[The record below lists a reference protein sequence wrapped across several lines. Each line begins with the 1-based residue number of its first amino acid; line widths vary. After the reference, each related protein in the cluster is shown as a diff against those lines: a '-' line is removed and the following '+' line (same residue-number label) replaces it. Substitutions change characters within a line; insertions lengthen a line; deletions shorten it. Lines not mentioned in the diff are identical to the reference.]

1 MTGYEAF
8 CLYTGLKLHF
18 TSSYDFFKYNGKV
31 KVTVDAFDNRRDKY
45 YFHRIAR
52 KYNKEEFTDFL
63 VANFLED
70 PGAWIGKLLDE
81 EANERYV
88 QYQKNM
94 QSLSYIFEEDC
105 RHLFESVDNPN
116 DVLKT
121 SGEHPVLLKKAFRNE
136 VSIQTVYILNQ
147 ILNFVPVWKQK
158 IVDTIVWP
166 NFENKLNKYSGFI
179 RIDSTKYK
187 LILKKCLT

>member
-31 KVTVDAFDNRRDKY
+31 RVTVDAFDNRKDKY

-63 VANFLED
+63 VANFLD
-70 PGAWIGKLLDE
+70 NPGVWIGKLLDE

-105 RHLFESVDNPN
+105 RHLFDSIDNPN
-116 DVLKT
+116 DILKT
-121 SGEHPVLLKKAFRNE
+121 SGEHPVLLKKAFRGE

-147 ILNFVPVWKQK
+147 ILNFIPVWKQK

-166 NFENKLNKYSGFI
+166 NYESKLNKYSGFI
-179 RIDSTKYK
+179 RVDLTKYK
-187 LILKKCLT
+187 LVLKKCLT

>member
-18 TSSYDFFKYNGKV
+18 TSSYDYFKYNGKV

-45 YFHRIAR
+45 FFHRIAR

-70 PGAWIGKLLDE
+70 PGVWIGKLLDE

-94 QSLSYIFEEDC
+94 QSLGYIFEEDC

-116 DVLKT
+116 DILKT

-179 RIDSTKYK
+179 RIDLTKYK

>member
-1 MTGYEAF
+1 LTGYEAF

-31 KVTVDAFDNRRDKY
+31 RVTVDAFDNRKDKY

-63 VANFLED
+63 VANFLD
-70 PGAWIGKLLDE
+70 NPGVWIGKLLDE

-105 RHLFESVDNPN
+105 RHLFDSLDNPN
-116 DVLKT
+116 DILKT
-121 SGEHPVLLKKAFRNE
+121 NGEHPVLLKKAFRGE

-158 IVDTIVWP
+158 IVDTIVWS
-166 NFENKLNKYSGFI
+166 NYENKLNKYSGFI
-179 RIDSTKYK
+179 RIDLMKYK
-187 LILKKCLT
+187 LILKKSLP

>member
-45 YFHRIAR
+45 FFHRISR
-52 KYNKEEFTDFL
+52 KYNKEEFVDFL

-70 PGAWIGKLLDE
+70 PGVWIGKLLDA

-94 QSLSYIFEEDC
+94 QSLGYIFEEDC

-121 SGEHPVLLKKAFRNE
+121 SGEHPILLKKAFRNE
-136 VSIQTVYILNQ
+136 VSIQTVYILNE
-147 ILNFVPVWKQK
+147 ILHFVPVWKQK

-166 NFENKLNKYSGFI
+166 NYENKLNKYSGFI
-179 RIDSTKYK
+179 RVDLTKYK
-187 LILKKCLT
+187 LTLKKCLT

>member
-8 CLYTGLKLHF
+8 CLYSGLKLHF
-18 TSSYDFFKYNGKV
+18 TSSYDFFKYNGKL
-31 KVTVDAFDNRRDKY
+31 KTNIDAFDNRKDKY

-63 VANFLED
+63 VANFLEN
-70 PGAWIGKLLDE
+70 PGVWIGKLLDE
-81 EANERYV
+81 EANQIYV

-94 QSLSYIFEEDC
+94 QSLGYIFEEDC
-105 RHLFESVDNPN
+105 KHLFESVDNPN
-116 DVLKT
+116 DILKT
-121 SGEHPVLLKKAFRNE
+121 NGEHPILLKKAFRNE
-136 VSIQTVYILNQ
+136 VSFQTVYILNQ

-158 IVDTIVWP
+158 INDTIVWP
-166 NFENKLNKYSGFI
+166 NFESKLNKYSGFI
-179 RIDSTKYK
+179 RVDLTKYK

>member
-31 KVTVDAFDNRRDKY
+31 RVTVDAFDNRKDKY

-63 VANFLED
+63 VANFLD
-70 PGAWIGKLLDE
+70 NPGVWIGKLLDE

-105 RHLFESVDNPN
+105 RHLFDSLDNPN
-116 DVLKT
+116 DILKT
-121 SGEHPVLLKKAFRNE
+121 NGEHPVLLKKAFRGE

-158 IVDTIVWP
+158 IVDTIVWS
-166 NFENKLNKYSGFI
+166 NYENKLNKYSGFI
-179 RIDSTKYK
+179 RIDLMKYK
-187 LILKKCLT
+187 LILKKSLP

>member
-31 KVTVDAFDNRRDKY
+31 RVTVDAFDNRKDKY

-63 VANFLED
+63 VANFLD
-70 PGAWIGKLLDE
+70 NPGVWIGKLLDE
-81 EANERYV
+81 EANQTYV

-105 RHLFESVDNPN
+105 RHLFDSIDNPN
-116 DVLKT
+116 DILKT
-121 SGEHPVLLKKAFRNE
+121 SGEHPVLLKKAFRGE
-136 VSIQTVYILNQ
+136 VSIQTIYILNQ

-166 NFENKLNKYSGFI
+166 NYENKLNKYSGFI
-179 RIDSTKYK
+179 RVDLTKYK
-187 LILKKCLT
+187 LILKKVIS

>member
-1 MTGYEAF
+1 
-8 CLYTGLKLHF
+8 
-18 TSSYDFFKYNGKV
+18 V

-45 YFHRIAR
+45 FFHRIAR

-70 PGAWIGKLLDE
+70 PGVWIGKLLDE

-94 QSLSYIFEEDC
+94 QSLGYIFEEDC

-116 DVLKT
+116 DILKT

-179 RIDSTKYK
+179 RIDLTKYK

>member
-18 TSSYDFFKYNGKV
+18 TSSYDYFKYNGKV

-45 YFHRIAR
+45 FFHRIAR

-70 PGAWIGKLLDE
+70 PGVWIGKLLDE

-94 QSLSYIFEEDC
+94 QSLGYIFEEDC

-147 ILNFVPVWKQK
+147 ILNFVPVWKEK

-179 RIDSTKYK
+179 RIDLTKYK

>member
-8 CLYTGLKLHF
+8 CLYSGLKLHF
-18 TSSYDFFKYNGKV
+18 TSSYDFFKYNGKL
-31 KVTVDAFDNRRDKY
+31 KTNIDAFDNRKDKY

-63 VANFLED
+63 VANFLEN
-70 PGAWIGKLLDE
+70 PGVWIGKLLDE
-81 EANERYV
+81 EANQIYV

-94 QSLSYIFEEDC
+94 QSLGYIFEEDC
-105 RHLFESVDNPN
+105 KHLFESVDNPN
-116 DVLKT
+116 DILKT
-121 SGEHPVLLKKAFRNE
+121 NGEHPVLLKKAFRNE
-136 VSIQTVYILNQ
+136 VSFQTVYILNQ

-158 IVDTIVWP
+158 INDTIVWP
-166 NFENKLNKYSGFI
+166 NFESKLNKYSGFI
-179 RIDSTKYK
+179 RVDLTKYK